1 MSSLKGKERP
11 FHKLAERAKVLEELQ
26 SVDLIVPFNTPT
38 PLTLI
43 KKIKP
48 DVLVK
53 GSEYSPDDIVGAETI
68 KSYGGVVTTIPMV
81 GNLSTSRLLGTLP
94 KSK

>member
-26 SVDLIVPFNTPT
+26 SVDLIVPFSTPT

-81 GNLSTSRLLGTLP
+81 GNLSTSRLLGALP

>member
-11 FHKLAERAKVLEELQ
+11 FHKLAERAKVLEELH
-26 SVDLIVPFNTPT
+26 SVDFIVPFNTPT

-53 GSEYSPDDIVGAETI
+53 GSEYNPDDIVGAETI
-68 KSYGGVVTTIPMV
+68 KSYGGVVTTVPMV
-81 GNLSTSRLLGTLP
+81 GNLSTSRLLGDLTE
-94 KSK
+94 SK

>member
-26 SVDLIVPFNTPT
+26 PVDFIVPFNTPT

-53 GSEYSPDDIVGAETI
+53 GSEYSPDDIVGAETL

-81 GNLSTSRLLGTLP
+81 GNLSTSKLLGTLP